1 MKLLKKKDCK
11 KRRVSTMKNNI
22 LKFSFWKVVAVI
34 IIVAGIYSTF
44 IRFTQGLGASTNLSD
59 AFPWGLWIGFD
70 MLCGVGLAAGGFAIC
85 AVTHIFNIEKFRP
98 LARPA
103 ILTAFLGYI
112 LAVCGLMFDL
122 GRPWAIWHAIIMWNT
137 HSVMFEV
144 AWCVMLYS
152 TVLFLE
158 FFPVVLEKFHL
169 PKILKIMKRVA
180 IPIMMLGIL
189 LSTLHQSSLGSLY
202 LIMPEKMHPL
212 WYSPLLPVFFYL
224 SAISTG
230 FAMVIFEA
238 FLSARAFNHGLKINL
253 LSTCSFISF
262 IFIIINF
269 ALKMVY
275 LSTSGKLQYLLVLS
289 PVTYL
294 FYLELLIG
302 TVVPVF
308 FLSSR
313 KFRED
318 KKYLYFSSV
327 FIISGF
333 LLNRLNVSITSLA
346 AMSKASYFPSINEI
360 SVTLML
366 CVIGMWA
373 FKIIIENFPVFSHE
387 LEIEKSV
394 GILESISKPL
404 TLK

>member
-1 MKLLKKKDCK
+1 
-11 KRRVSTMKNNI
+11 
-22 LKFSFWKVVAVI
+22 
-34 IIVAGIYSTF
+34 
-44 IRFTQGLGASTNLSD
+44 
-59 AFPWGLWIGFD
+59 
-70 MLCGVGLAAGGFAIC
+70 
-85 AVTHIFNIEKFRP
+85 
-98 LARPA
+98 
-103 ILTAFLGYI
+103 
-112 LAVCGLMFDL
+112 
-122 GRPWAIWHAIIMWNT
+122 
-137 HSVMFEV
+137 MFEV

-158 FFPVVLEKFHL
+158 FFPVVLERFKL

-212 WYSPLLPVFFYL
+212 WYSPLLPVFFYF

-238 FLSARAFNHGLKINL
+238 FLSARAFNHGLKLNL

-294 FYLELLIG
+294 FYLEILLG

-373 FKIIIENFPVFSHE
+373 FKLIIENFPVFSDE
-387 LEIEKSV
+387 LEIEKPV

>member
-1 MKLLKKKDCK
+1 
-11 KRRVSTMKNNI
+11 MKNNI
-22 LKFSFWKVVAVI
+22 LKFTFWKVVAVI
-34 IIVAGIYSTF
+34 FIVVGLYSAF

-70 MLCGVGLAAGGFAIC
+70 MLCGVGLAAGGFTIC
-85 AVTHIFNIEKFRP
+85 AITHIFNIEKFKP
-98 LARPA
+98 LTRPA

-144 AWCVMLYS
+144 AWCVMLYT

-158 FFPVVLEKFHL
+158 FFPIVLERFKL
-169 PKILKIMKRVA
+169 AKILKIMKKVA

-230 FAMVIFEA
+230 FAMVVFEA
-238 FLSARAFNHGLKINL
+238 YLSARAFNHGLKLNL
-253 LSTCSFISF
+253 LSTCSFISL
-262 IFIIINF
+262 IFILINF
-269 ALKMVY
+269 ALKIVY
-275 LSTSGKLQYLLVLS
+275 FIMAGKLQYLLVLS

-294 FYLELLIG
+294 FYLEILLG
-302 TVVPVF
+302 TIVPAF
-308 FLSSR
+308 FLSSK

-318 KKYLYFSSV
+318 RKYLYFSSI

-333 LLNRLNVSITSLA
+333 LLNRINVSITSLA
-346 AMSKASYFPSINEI
+346 AMSKASYFPSLNEI

-366 CVIGMWA
+366 VVFGMWA
-373 FKIIIENFPVFSHE
+373 FKLIMENFPVFSEE
-387 LEIEKSV
+387 LEIEKPRSV
-394 GILESISKPL
+394 TESISKPL
-404 TLK
+404 TLSE

>member
-1 MKLLKKKDCK
+1 
-11 KRRVSTMKNNI
+11 MKNSI
-22 LKFSFWKVVAVI
+22 LKFTFWKVVAVI
-34 IIVAGIYSTF
+34 IIAAGLYSTF

-70 MLCGVGLAAGGFAIC
+70 MLCGVGLAAGGFTIC
-85 AVTHIFNIEKFRP
+85 AVTHIFNIEKFKP
-98 LARPA
+98 LTRPA
-103 ILTAFLGYI
+103 ILTAFLGYV

-137 HSVMFEV
+137 LSVMFEV

-158 FFPVVLEKFHL
+158 FFPVVLERFKL
-169 PKILKIMKRVA
+169 TKLLKILKKVA
-180 IPIMMLGIL
+180 IPLMMLGII

-202 LIMPEKMHPL
+202 LIMPGKMHPL

-238 FLSARAFNHGLKINL
+238 FLSARAFNHGLKLNL

-269 ALKMVY
+269 ALKIVY
-275 LSTSGKLQYLLVLS
+275 LSMSGKLHYLLVPS

-294 FYLELLIG
+294 FYLEILLG
-302 TVVPVF
+302 TFVPAF

-318 KKYLYFSSV
+318 KKYLYFSSI
-327 FIISGF
+327 FILSGF
-333 LLNRLNVSITSLA
+333 LLNRINVSITSLA
-346 AMSKASYFPSINEI
+346 AMSKVNYFPSLTEI
-360 SVTLML
+360 SVTMML
-366 CVIGMWA
+366 VVIGMLA
-373 FKIIIENFPVFSHE
+373 FKLITKNFPVFSE
-387 LEIEKSV
+387 EVEPEKSI
-394 GILESISKPL
+394 GIIESITKTL
-404 TLK
+404 TVSE

>member
-1 MKLLKKKDCK
+1 
-11 KRRVSTMKNNI
+11 MKNSI
-22 LKFSFWKVVAVI
+22 LKFTFWKVVAVI
-34 IIVAGIYSTF
+34 IIVAGLYSAF

-85 AVTHIFNIEKFRP
+85 AVTHIFNIEKFKP

-158 FFPVVLEKFHL
+158 FFPVVLERFKL

-230 FAMVIFEA
+230 FAVVIFEA
-238 FLSARAFNHGLKINL
+238 FLSARAFNHGLKLNL
-253 LSTCSFISF
+253 LSTCSFISL

-269 ALKMVY
+269 TLKIVY
-275 LSTSGKLQYLLVLS
+275 LITSGKLQLLLVLS

-294 FYLELLIG
+294 FYLEILLG
-302 TVVPVF
+302 TIVPAF

-318 KKYLYFSSV
+318 KKYLYFSSI

-346 AMSKASYFPSINEI
+346 AMSKASYFPSLNEI

-366 CVIGMWA
+366 CVVGMWA
-373 FKIIIENFPVFSHE
+373 FKLIIENFPVFSE
-387 LEIEKSV
+387 DLAIEKPVSV
-394 GILESISKPL
+394 IKSISKPL
-404 TLK
+404 TLSE

>member
-1 MKLLKKKDCK
+1 
-11 KRRVSTMKNNI
+11 MKNNI
-22 LKFSFWKVVAVI
+22 LKFTFWKVVAVI
-34 IIVAGIYSTF
+34 IIVAGLYSTF

-85 AVTHIFNIEKFRP
+85 AVTHIFNIEKFKP

-158 FFPVVLEKFHL
+158 FFPVVLERFHL

-180 IPIMMLGIL
+180 VPVMMLGIL

-212 WYSPLLPVFFYL
+212 WYSLLLPVFFYL

-230 FAMVIFEA
+230 FAVVIFEA
-238 FLSARAFNHGLKINL
+238 FLSARAFNHGIKLNL
-253 LSTCSFISF
+253 LANCSFIALF
-262 IFIIINF
+262 FIIINF
-269 ALKMVY
+269 ILKMAY
-275 LSTSGKLQYLLVLS
+275 LIASGKLQYLLVLS

-294 FYLELLIG
+294 FYLEILLG
-302 TVVPVF
+302 TIVPAF

-318 KKYLYFSSV
+318 KRYLYFSSI

-333 LLNRLNVSITSLA
+333 LLNRLNVSITSLT

-366 CVIGMWA
+366 CVVGMWA
-373 FKIIIENFPVFSHE
+373 FKLIIENFPVFSEE
-387 LEIEKSV
+387 LEIENSV
-394 GILESISKPL
+394 SILESISKPL

>member
-1 MKLLKKKDCK
+1 
-11 KRRVSTMKNNI
+11 
-22 LKFSFWKVVAVI
+22 
-34 IIVAGIYSTF
+34 
-44 IRFTQGLGASTNLSD
+44 
-59 AFPWGLWIGFD
+59 
-70 MLCGVGLAAGGFAIC
+70 
-85 AVTHIFNIEKFRP
+85 
-98 LARPA
+98 
-103 ILTAFLGYI
+103 
-112 LAVCGLMFDL
+112 MFDL

-158 FFPVVLEKFHL
+158 FFPIVLERFRL
-169 PKILKIMKRVA
+169 FRILKIMKRVA
-180 IPIMMLGIL
+180 IPVMMLGIL

-238 FLSARAFNHGLKINL
+238 FLSARAFNHGLKLNL

-269 ALKMVY
+269 TLKIVY
-275 LSTSGKLQYLLVLS
+275 FIMSGKLQYLLVPS

-294 FYLELLIG
+294 FYLEILLG
-302 TVVPVF
+302 TIVPVF

-318 KKYLYFSSV
+318 KKYLYLSSI

-333 LLNRLNVSITSLA
+333 LLNRINVSITSLA
-346 AMSKASYFPSINEI
+346 AMSKVSYFPSITEI

-366 CVIGMWA
+366 VVIGMWA
-373 FKIIIENFPVFSHE
+373 FKLIIENFPVFSEE
-387 LEIEKSV
+387 LENEKPLSV
-394 GILESISKPL
+394 IESISKPI
-404 TLK
+404 TLSE

>member
-1 MKLLKKKDCK
+1 
-11 KRRVSTMKNNI
+11 MKNSI
-22 LKFSFWKVVAVI
+22 LKFTFWKVVAVI
-34 IIVAGIYSTF
+34 IIVAGLYSTF
-44 IRFTQGLGASTNLSD
+44 IRFTRGLGASTNLSD

-85 AVTHIFNIEKFRP
+85 AVTHIFNVEKFKP

-158 FFPVVLEKFHL
+158 FFPVVLERFKL
-169 PKILKIMKRVA
+169 PKILKIIKRVA

-238 FLSARAFNHGLKINL
+238 FLSARAFNHGLKLNL
-253 LSTCSFISF
+253 LSACSFIAL
-262 IFIIINF
+262 IFIMINF
-269 ALKMVY
+269 TLKIVY
-275 LSTSGKLQYLLVLS
+275 LSMSGKLQLLLIPS

-294 FYLELLIG
+294 FYLEILLG
-302 TVVPVF
+302 TIVPAF

-318 KKYLYFSSV
+318 KKYLYFSSI

-333 LLNRLNVSITSLA
+333 LLNRINVSVTSLA
-346 AMSKASYFPSINEI
+346 AMSKATYFPSVTEI

-366 CVIGMWA
+366 VVIGMWA
-373 FKIIIENFPVFSHE
+373 FKLVIENFPVFSE
-387 LEIEKSV
+387 EVENEKPVSV
-394 GILESISKPL
+394 IESISKPL
-404 TLK
+404 TLSEKNVR